1 MDILYVNRIPFLL
14 CKSSGINYL
23 HVTKLKSRGK
33 KELRRKL
40 KFIKP
45 KYTKRGY
52 IISSVHGD
60 NEYYHEDI
68 KEVFSDSDINIC
80 AKDEHVPGI
89 ERAVR
94 TVKDRVR
101 SLCHSVPYK
110 RFTKLMTI
118 HVVLTEVKWIN
129 VFPFKTGVS
138 NTLSPETLLDGKEQ
152 PDLSIK
158 RIPFGSYALI
168 YTVTNNNMSKRST
181 PAIALSESNGAG
193 GFYFMSLYSGKRLH
207 SNKWTELPPDEG
219 IIQKVMD

>member
-1 MDILYVNRIPFLL
+1 MLYVNRITFLL

-33 KELRRKL
+33 KEIRRKL
-40 KFIKP
+40 KFIKS

-60 NEYYHEDI
+60 NEFDHEDI

-110 RFTKLMTI
+110 RF
-118 HVVLTEVKWIN
+118 
-129 VFPFKTGVS
+129 PQS
-138 NTLSPETLLDGKEQ
+138 
-152 PDLSIK
+152 
-158 RIPFGSYALI
+158 
-168 YTVTNNNMSKRST
+168 
-181 PAIALSESNGAG
+181 
-193 GFYFMSLYSGKRLH
+193 
-207 SNKWTELPPDEG
+207 
-219 IIQKVMD
+219 